1 MPWRGTATRRASPP
15 PRSGAR
21 AGERGQYRKRAM
33 GKPCVRAQEPL
44 PSHSG
49 FIKAPARSGAFRGP
63 KGKCRHTRLLG
74 VKDAGRA
81 ASRRG
86 CRGQGR
92 EPGRGERATNSQ
104 MNGSNFR
111 CFMEETA
118 SRQRDG
124 ERREPPR
131 VCKRSHA
138 HTEPARSPGAIGG
151 GLHPPGGHGS
161 FGIVPLVA
169 RRAAALHFFL
179 PPVVAIILSSSQ
191 DNCRGS
197 KEEI

>member
-81 ASRRG
+81 ASRGG

-131 VCKRSHA
+131 VCKLLHA
-138 HTEPARSPGAIGG
+138 HTEPARSPGGCHRWWLA
-151 GLHPPGGHGS
+151 PTWW
-161 FGIVPLVA
+161 A
-169 RRAAALHFFL
+169 RLFWDRPSRGTTGCCSALL
-179 PPVVAIILSSSQ
+179 PPPHHYYFEQ
-191 DNCRGS
+191 QPG
-197 KEEI
+197 